1 MTGFFRCPPP
11 VSLCLIAK
19 NEEATLPNCL
29 RPVAGLFKE
38 VLVADTGSTDRTREI
53 AAHFG
58 ARVIDFPWCDDFA
71 AARNEALR
79 HATGAWVFWLDA
91 DDRLDD
97 GNRDMLAALF
107 AGLRDENA
115 AYVMTSRSPSA
126 VPGEEATDVG
136 HVRLFR
142 NCPDFRWRYRVHEQ
156 ILPALVGAGTAIRRT
171 DIVIEHTGYRDPGL
185 RRRKLERNLRL
196 LHLDHADHPDE
207 PYILFNLGWSYLD
220 LGRPAEALPFLRQS
234 LEHCAPGVSI
244 VRKLYALLAQAH
256 RRLGQLPEALA
267 ACRAGLAR
275 CPGDPELL
283 LLEGALLQQRGDFA
297 GAEARWLRLLPPVPA
312 VATGGP
318 PVAGEESDRRAPG
331 RPPPPPPPEAGAD
344 TPHPQPL
351 SPEGRGEKNG
361 QAPSPSSGELTV
373 EGPGYFASTGSG
385 IRGFAT
391 RHRLALLYRTQGR
404 AADAAAQ
411 WRAAVAERPEFA
423 PAWAGLGEL
432 ALDQQ
437 RWDDLDHAVAQLRRH
452 PAGAADAVILQA
464 RGHLARREFAP
475 ALALLDEAKARD
487 PQALPPRI
495 LLAHALLQEGR
506 DPAAAE
512 RALRDVLAM
521 APAEAESSRN
531 LAVLLRQQGRTGEAA
546 VACRSGLV
554 HCPGDLGLHLLHG
567 LLLHELGDLTT
578 AETCLVR
585 VLEAL
590 PAAGRIGNPS
600 HQAGAARHHLAQIYQ
615 VQRRASEA
623 EMHWRAVLAER
634 PDVVA
639 AWLGLADL
647 LLAQARWPEV
657 EALASRL
664 EALPDG
670 AAEAAV
676 VRARACLARREYE
689 PARRLAEEA
698 IAQTPSA
705 VGLRLV
711 LAEVLVQEGRDPAA
725 AERALREV
733 LALDPANAPAR
744 HHLDVLFRRQ
754 GHPPGEGETTR
765 P

>member
-1 MTGFFRCPPP
+1 MTFP

-19 NEEATLPNCL
+19 DEEVALPDCL
-29 RPVAGLFKE
+29 RPVAGLFKDII
-38 VLVADTGSTDRTREI
+38 LTDTGSTDRTRAI
-53 AAHFG
+53 VAQFG
-58 ARVIDFPWCDDFA
+58 ARVIDYPWCDDFA

-79 HATGAWVFWLDA
+79 HATGTWVFWLDA
-91 DDRLDD
+91 DDHFDD
-97 GNRDMLAALF
+97 ANRDKVAALF

-115 AYVMTSRSPSA
+115 AFVMTSRSPSA

-136 HVRLFR
+136 HVRLFPNR
-142 NCPDFRWRYRVHEQ
+142 PDFRWRYRVHEQ
-156 ILPALVGAGTAIRRT
+156 ILPALVHAHTALRWT
-171 DIVIEHTGYRDPGL
+171 DIVIEHTGYRDPAF
-185 RRRKLERNLRL
+185 RRRKLERNVRL

-220 LGRPAEALPFLRQS
+220 LGRPAEALPFLRRS

-244 VRKLYALLAQAH
+244 VRKLYALLSQAH
-256 RRLGQLPEALA
+256 RRLGQQPEALA
-267 ACRAGLAR
+267 VCRAGLAR
-275 CPGDPELL
+275 CPGDAELL

-297 GAEARWLRLLPPVPA
+297 GAEARWLRLLPVVPQG
-312 VATGGP
+312 VNGTSPSPHPQPLSPEGR
-318 PVAGEESDRRAPG
+318 GEQDA
-331 RPPPPPPPEAGAD
+331 
-344 TPHPQPL
+344 PHPQPL

-361 QAPSPSSGELTV
+361 QAPSISSGELTV

-404 AADAAAQ
+404 AADAEAQ
-411 WRAAVAERPEFA
+411 WRAALAERPEFA

-432 ALDQQ
+432 ALDHQ

-452 PAGAADAVILQA
+452 PAGATDATILQA

-475 ALALLDEAKARD
+475 ALAVLDEARARD

-495 LLAHALLQEGR
+495 LLAHALLQDGR

-521 APAEAESSRN
+521 APTEAESWRN
-531 LAVLLRQQGRTGEAA
+531 LAVLLRHQGRTGEAA
-546 VACRSGLV
+546 AACRSGLV
-554 HCPGDLGLHLLHG
+554 HCPGDVGLHLLHG

-590 PAAGRIGNPS
+590 PAAPVGPARD
-600 HQAGAARHHLAQIYQ
+600 QAVAARHHLAQIYQ
-615 VQRRASEA
+615 AQRRAAEA
-623 EMHWRAVLAER
+623 EMQWRAVLAER

-647 LLAQARWPEV
+647 LLAQGRWPEV

-689 PARRLAEEA
+689 PARRLAEVA
-698 IAQTPSA
+698 IAQAPSA
-705 VGLRLV
+705 VGPRLV

-733 LALDPANAPAR
+733 LALDPTHAEAR
-744 HHLDVLFRRQ
+744 HNLDRLLRQ
-754 GHPPGEGETTR
+754 QGRPPGDGDAPR